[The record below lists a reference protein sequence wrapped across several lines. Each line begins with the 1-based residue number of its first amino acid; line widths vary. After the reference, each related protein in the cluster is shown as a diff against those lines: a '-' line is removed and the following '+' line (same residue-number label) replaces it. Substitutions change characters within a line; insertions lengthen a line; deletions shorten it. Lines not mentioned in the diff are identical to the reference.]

1 MTKQAHKP
9 IHNIYNASDREAEL
23 DQAAYAAG
31 KLPVDT
37 VFVFDDFITRGST
50 QTRIARAFKA
60 ANPQARVYGVAL
72 AKTDR
77 RAWNPNLSNDHVSK
91 KWEERWLNGEKAYR
105 DSQTKE
111 KA

>member
-1 MTKQAHKP
+1 MLRIAKRSWT
-9 IHNIYNASDREAEL
+9 E
-23 DQAAYAAG
+23 AAYAAG

-37 VFVFDDFITRGST
+37 AFVFDDFITRGST

-60 ANPQARVYGVAL
+60 ANPQARVYGFAL

-77 RAWNPNLSNDHVSK
+77 RAWNPNSSNDDVSK